1 MLVYLLR
8 SGIAEDDFSGD
19 EDRDLTHDGI
29 MQSRAIV
36 RKFRVYAP
44 LMDLAL
50 ISPYQ
55 SAKQTS
61 EALALSFPKMQFDV
75 SELLTPDAD
84 VYAVMDAIESFDVQ
98 QLLMIVHN
106 PLLSICF
113 PSWWMGLSIH
123 QGASAIVPWFV
134 WNWISSLQVAVK

>member
-29 MQSRAIV
+29 MQSRAMV

-61 EALALSFPKMQFDV
+61 EALALSFSKN
-75 SELLTPDAD
+75 
-84 VYAVMDAIESFDVQ
+84 AI
-98 QLLMIVHN
+98 
-106 PLLSICF
+106 
-113 PSWWMGLSIH
+113 
-123 QGASAIVPWFV
+123 
-134 WNWISSLQVAVK
+134 